1 MRSASSSR
9 ALVAA
14 WFDFQTTA
22 QRELSEALRT
32 AVREAEPSLT
42 EGVKWGKLV
51 FLLDGRMLLAI
62 APHKTH
68 VHLQVFNGSQLP
80 TELAPLDGAGHGLRN
95 LRCRL
100 HQPVDPVQVEMVV
113 AASAELARRQGADLG
128 LPRDR
133 DD

>member
-14 WFDFQTTA
+14 WFDFQTAA
-22 QRELSEALRT
+22 QRELSEALR
-32 AVREAEPSLT
+32 AVVREAEPALT
-42 EGVKWGKLV
+42 EGIKWGKLV

-62 APHKTH
+62 SPHKTH

-80 TELAPLDGAGHGLRN
+80 PELAPLDGAGHGLRN

-100 HQPVDPVQVEMVV
+100 HQPIDPVQVEMVV
-113 AASAELARRQGADLG
+113 AASAELERRQG
-128 LPRDR
+128 LP
-133 DD
+133 